1 MRRWSGVSWRL
12 RLTVAALATACLFAS
27 SDASLAIVGDAELAA
42 ERVAQHLVLVR
53 GKRNVCSGTVL
64 ASDLVLTAAHCLREG
79 DKLQVRPLG
88 RRTFHP
94 VRETASHPQFERERG
109 SVATRVDLALL
120 KLAGPLPDQMKPA
133 LLGRRPTTAGEAV
146 LVAGFG
152 RHDLASPDISGQAR
166 MATLVT
172 LERRLGTQIL
182 LRDPVT
188 LQESARLGACAG
200 DSGGPAFAIREGLV
214 VIGVVSAVPGS
225 CGGLTIVTPISV
237 HYDWI
242 TATARKL
249 GTAVDR

>member
-1 MRRWSGVSWRL
+1 MRRNTATTARL
-12 RLTVAALATACLFAS
+12 RTLVAALATASIVVLPEAS
-27 SDASLAIVGDAELAA
+27 QAIVGDAELAA
-42 ERVAQHLVLVR
+42 AGVAQHLVLVR
-53 GKRNVCSGTVL
+53 GRRNVCSGTVL
-64 ASDLVLTAAHCLREG
+64 AGDLVLTAAHCLREG
-79 DKLQVRPLG
+79 DRLNVRPVG

-94 VRETASHPQFERERG
+94 VRETASHPQFERDRK
-109 SVATRVDLALL
+109 SVANRVDIALL
-120 KLAGPLPDQMKPA
+120 KLAVPLPDQMKPA

-152 RHDLASPDISGQAR
+152 RHDIDSPDISGEAR

-172 LERRLGTQIL
+172 LERRLGVQLL

-188 LQESARLGACAG
+188 LQESARLGACSG

-225 CGGLTIVTPISV
+225 CGGLTIVTPTAL

-242 TATARKL
+242 TGTARKL